1 MKKEEILKL
10 LFSFIPQEQIV
21 FVIWYGNKKGRD
33 VDLFVVL
40 KNNVNCGSI
49 FVGVLDIGYIGS
61 VWIPMMIKN
70 HDPIITDPLLT
81 GEVIYGEVSLIKY
94 DLLTQESDD
103 DIVIYLL
110 QCAEI
115 FYEWAVNHAFEN
127 RLREALFTLTFV
139 HSYILYAFKYFGD
152 SNIVAFKDLLSN
164 NDGLLI
170 TKNTEKAKKKKHI
183 LESDVYQS
191 FTQTRKVLT
200 DLKNILL
207 LN

>member
-1 MKKEEILKL
+1 MKKEEILTL
-10 LFSFIPQEQIV
+10 LFSVIPKEQIV

-40 KNNVNCGSI
+40 NDDINFGSI
-49 FVGVLDIGYIGS
+49 SAGVLDIGYIGS

-70 HDPIITDPLLT
+70 YDPIITEPLLT
-81 GEVIYGEVSLIKY
+81 GEVIYGEAGVEKY
-94 DLLTQESDD
+94 DLLMQESDS
-103 DIVIYLL
+103 DIQIYLL

-115 FYEWAVNHAFEN
+115 FYEWAVNHAFGN

-139 HSYILYAFKYFGD
+139 HSYVLYAFKYCG
-152 SNIVAFKDLLSN
+152 NNKVVTLKDLLSN
-164 NDGLLI
+164 NDGLWI
-170 TKNTEKAKKKKHI
+170 MKSREKAKRKSLI
-183 LESDVYQS
+183 LESDVYQA

-207 LN
+207 LD